1 MGHRADRHQIVLHG
15 KVDIARSDEPPFP
28 LAAVIAVFHGTDG
41 RVLGYQTRPTACAE
55 VGEDA
60 ASFKQ
65 PLSFVIGLVIKFLVI
80 ESPCLFVKHIKQ
92 L

>member
-1 MGHRADRHQIVLHG
+1 MCHRADRHQVVLHG
-15 KVDIARSDEPPFP
+15 KVDIARSDKSAFP
-28 LAAVIAVFHGTDG
+28 LAAVVAVLHGTDG
-41 RVLGYQTRPTACAE
+41 CILSDQTRPTACAE
-55 VGEDA
+55 IGEDA